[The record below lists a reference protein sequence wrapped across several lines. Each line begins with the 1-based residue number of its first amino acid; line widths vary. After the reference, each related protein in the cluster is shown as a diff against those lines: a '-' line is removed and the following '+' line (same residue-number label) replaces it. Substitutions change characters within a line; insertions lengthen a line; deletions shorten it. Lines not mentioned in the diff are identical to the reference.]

1 MSPND
6 IAADKIFNKIVQL
19 QNIEGLR
26 IIITLKSKE
35 SLVEIRKKY
44 SEKTPELLSSIKE
57 PFYLC
62 EFKEEDVYELYRS
75 TMSKFYESIDN
86 NEFTKAF
93 QNPYYPLNKIILKYV
108 FNRAEG
114 NPRAIIKL
122 LIKIFNEI
130 IYSNE
135 SLDVSLKDYEIILK

>member
-1 MSPND
+1 VSPND
-6 IAADKIFNKIVQL
+6 ITADKIFNKIVQL
-19 QNIEGLR
+19 QKIEGLN
-26 IIITLKSKE
+26 IIITLKSKQ

-62 EFKEEDVYELYRS
+62 EFKEEDVYELYSS
-75 TMSKFYESIDN
+75 TMSNFYESIDHT
-86 NEFTKAF
+86 EFSKAF
-93 QNPYYPLNKIILKYV
+93 QNPYYPLNKHILKYV
-108 FNRAEG
+108 FKRAEG

-135 SLDVSLKDYEIILK
+135 SLDITLNEYKITSN